1 MPYEEMSRER
11 KKWRITLA
19 KESEGI
25 GAADGRVPKC
35 RHIVAVLLA
44 IVARRSHSIH
54 LLRAAS
60 LSRYTHTHT
69 HTTQH
74 AHNRTWRAAAAA
86 KERIISI
93 STSLFFCCDFPFY
106 FIFFLPSSPSISIW
120 FVFFFC
126 ASTSQ
131 RLFLFLFLIPFGE
144 SNKGNQ
150 KDAARQKPPIAQTSA
165 KRSAMDAL
173 LLPDT
178 TIMSLN
184 LSLSFSGSL
193 WSIGFHPGIYH

>member
-1 MPYEEMSRER
+1 
-11 KKWRITLA
+11 L
-19 KESEGI
+19 
-25 GAADGRVPKC
+25 
-35 RHIVAVLLA
+35 
-44 IVARRSHSIH
+44 
-54 LLRAAS
+54 
-60 LSRYTHTHT
+60 
-69 HTTQH
+69 
-74 AHNRTWRAAAAA
+74 
-86 KERIISI
+86 
-93 STSLFFCCDFPFY
+93 
-106 FIFFLPSSPSISIW
+106 

-131 RLFLFLFLIPFGE
+131 RLFLLFLIPFGE

-184 LSLSFSGSL
+184 LSLSLSFSGSL
-193 WSIGFHPGIYH
+193 WSIGSHPGIYH